1 MMPDDS
7 SDDPGARWDRRYAAE
22 PAAWP
27 DLADPHPWLRKQAHR
42 VPRRGRGLDI
52 AAGLGRNALWLARR
66 GVSVVAVDASAVACS
81 RLRDYAAAEA
91 LDVHVIE
98 RDLEREP
105 LPPGPFDVVVNTRY
119 LQRGLAPAMIA
130 ALASGG
136 LLLFSTWIEDGV
148 RRHSLRPGELQAMFS
163 PLDSLAYVEDEHDPA
178 GPSASLAALKPLS
191 MR

>member
-1 MMPDDS
+1 MLDEL
-7 SDDPGARWDRRYAAE
+7 SDDPRSRWDRRYAAA

-27 DLADPHPWLRKQAHR
+27 GPADPHPWLQEHSHR
-42 VPRRGRGLDI
+42 VPRRGRGLGI

-66 GVSVVAVDASAVACS
+66 GVSVVAVDASTVACG

-91 LDVHVIE
+91 LEIHVIE

-119 LQRGLAPAMIA
+119 LQRDLAPAMVA
-130 ALASGG
+130 ALAPGG
-136 LLLFSTWIEDGV
+136 LLFFSTWIEDGV
-148 RRHSLRPGELQAMFS
+148 RRHSLRPGELRAMFS

-178 GPSASLAALKPLS
+178 GPSASLAARRPLS